1 MYDNAERRTYG
12 DGFPALRRSSSA
24 FLSAANF
31 QNVSKAIVGLR
42 VTPEITIDS
51 RPLRM
56 VFEGT
61 LRLHSIERSTFLY
74 GECEKARE
82 EGQVECESCE
92 VASFALLET
101 GI

>member
-1 MYDNAERRTYG
+1 MHNNAERPTYG

-42 VTPEITIDS
+42 VTPEITMDS
-51 RPLRM
+51 RPLRT
-56 VFEGT
+56 FFGGT
-61 LRLHSIERSTFLY
+61 LRLRFMERSTPY

-82 EGQVECESCE
+82 EGQIERESCE
-92 VASFALLET
+92 VALLET